1 MSYRKWMCISF
12 LDFHCSCWGMIPFW
26 IIITYRML
34 TLVKVDFES
43 HIEWCR
49 PYSRWQSCWQQLGWA
64 ESKQTPGLWVDIIF
78 SVSSSIIFFKE
89 KEKWQFD
96 WSHPRE
102 GTATPEYLAKQS
114 FRVVIVAN
122 CCQGHQPPP
131 QYFDDIMIIWY
142 DMIWYDMI
150 WYDSIYVIVAN
161 CCQGHQ
167 APPQNFWFCYHC
179 SHLVRVIRNHQHIY
193 LCFW

>member
-64 ESKQTPGLWVDIIF
+64 ESKQIPGLWLDIICSCFFF
-78 SVSSSIIFFKE
+78 SYFFK
-89 KEKWQFD
+89 KRKMTIWM
-96 WSHPRE
+96 
-102 GTATPEYLAKQS
+102 
-114 FRVVIVAN
+114 I
-122 CCQGHQPPP
+122 PP
-131 QYFDDIMIIWY
+131 QRGHSNLRVSCQAEFQGCNHSQLLSGSSTPTSIFWWY
-142 DMIWYDMI
+142 YDNLI